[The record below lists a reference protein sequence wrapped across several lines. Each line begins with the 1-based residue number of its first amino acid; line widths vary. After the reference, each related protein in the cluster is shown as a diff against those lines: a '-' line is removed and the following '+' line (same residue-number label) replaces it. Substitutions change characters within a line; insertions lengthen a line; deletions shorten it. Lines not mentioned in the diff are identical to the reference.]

1 MGNDEYE
8 VKVTR
13 QALEQMR
20 SIVHYISHDLV
31 APGAADHLLSDLK
44 EAIMKLAFLPKSHSL
59 IEEEPWRSE
68 CFRKIIVK
76 NFFIYYWVD
85 DKNSRVQIIA
95 VIYSRR
101 DQIKQ
106 LAEVDIQ

>member
-1 MGNDEYE
+1 
-8 VKVTR
+8 
-13 QALEQMR
+13 
-20 SIVHYISHDLV
+20 
-31 APGAADHLLSDLK
+31 
-44 EAIMKLAFLPKSHSL
+44 MKLAFLPKSHSL

-68 CFRKIIVK
+68 GVRKIIVK

-101 DQIKQ
+101 DRIKQ

>member
-1 MGNDEYE
+1 MQD
-8 VKVTR
+8 
-13 QALEQMR
+13 
-20 SIVHYISHDLV
+20 IVDYISSELL
-31 APGAADHLLSDLK
+31 APVAADRLLDK
-44 EAIMKLAFLPKSHSL
+44 MEEVIKSLSLYPGKYAL

-68 CFRKIIVK
+68 GVRKIIVK